1 MGRARSSSDRLKR
14 MSSLYP
20 PPREYRCRRDVVCLS
35 CVFAAAEK
43 ENEDLRRRY
52 EEEEE
57 EESRRSR

>member
-1 MGRARSSSDRLKR
+1 